1 LGEKNMAD
9 ITKRL
14 FISHFRGSPTNHVVH
29 LRRGEVA
36 HEGTGQAFWFRPL
49 TAVLAEVPVDDRELP
64 MLFHA
69 RTKDFQDVTVQASM
83 TYRFVDPTLATRRL
97 DFAVDPAT
105 GQWRATPLEQVSML
119 LTELAQQ
126 HALTLIATL
135 ELAETLASGTASVQ
149 ERVTTGLAADE
160 RLAETGI
167 GVIGVRV
174 VAVKPEA
181 DVERALRTP
190 TRELIQQEA
199 DRAGFERRALAVER
213 ERAITENELQS
224 KIELAVREEQLVA
237 QEGTNARRR
246 ATEQAAAARI
256 SAEGDADRAR
266 IAAEGEAERA
276 RIATAAN
283 AERARI
289 VAEADADAL
298 RTRSSANV
306 EDLRAVG
313 AAENEN
319 EAAKLAAYAGLDRS
333 VLFTLALREFAGQL
347 PEIGT
352 VNLTPDVVTGLL
364 SRLANGST
372 GSGAAAGA
380 DGAES

>member
-1 LGEKNMAD
+1 MAD
-9 ITKRL
+9 ITKRPFL
-14 FISHFRGSPTNHVVH
+14 SHFRGSPTNHVVH
-29 LRRGEVA
+29 LRRGQVA

-83 TYRFVDPTLATRRL
+83 TYRFVDPTVATRRL
-97 DFAVDPAT
+97 DFAVDPAS
-105 GQWRATPLEQVSML
+105 GQWRTTPLEQVAML

-135 ELAETLASGTASVQ
+135 ELAAALASGTAAVQ
-149 ERVTTGLAADE
+149 QRVTDGLAADE

-199 DRAGFERRALAVER
+199 DRAGFERRALAVE
-213 ERAITENELQS
+213 LQS

-237 QEGTNARRR
+237 QEGANARRR
-246 ATEQAAAARI
+246 ATEKAAAARI
-256 SAEGDADRAR
+256 AAEGDADRAR
-266 IAAEGEAERA
+266 IAAAGEAERS
-276 RIATAAN
+276 RIGADSDS
-283 AERARI
+283 ERIRI
-289 VAEADADAL
+289 IAEADSGAL
-298 RTRSSANV
+298 RIRSAAIV
-306 EDLRAVG
+306 EDLRATG
-313 AAENEN
+313 TAKADT
-319 EAAKLAAYAGLDRS
+319 EAATAAAYAGVDRS
-333 VLFTLALREFAGQL
+333 VLFALALREFAGQL
-347 PEIGT
+347 PDIGT
-352 VNLTPDVVTGLL
+352 LNLTPDMVTGLL
-364 SRLANGST
+364 SKLANGT
-372 GSGAAAGA
+372 PGGFP
-380 DGAES
+380 DAES

>member
-1 LGEKNMAD
+1 MAD

-14 FISHFRGSPTNHVVH
+14 FLSHFRGSPTNHVVH
-29 LRRGEVA
+29 LKRGEVA

-83 TYRFVDPTLATRRL
+83 TYRFVDPGVATRRL
-97 DFAVDPAT
+97 DFAVDHKS
-105 GQWRATPLEQVSML
+105 GQWRATPLEQVAVL

-126 HALTLIATL
+126 HALTLIATM
-135 ELAETLASGTASVQ
+135 ELADALAGGTAAVQ
-149 ERVTTGLAADE
+149 ERVTGGLAADE

-167 GVIGVRV
+167 GVLGVRV

-213 ERAITENELQS
+213 ERAISENELQS

-237 QEGTNARRR
+237 QEGANARRR
-246 ATEQAAAARI
+246 ATEQAAA
-256 SAEGDADRAR
+256 ER
-266 IAAEGEAERA
+266 IAAEAEAERA
-276 RIATAAN
+276 RITTAASADLTR
-283 AERARI
+283 AEAA
-289 VAEADADAL
+289 AEADAL
-298 RTRSSANV
+298 RLRSAANV
-306 EDLRAVG
+306 EDVRALG
-313 AAENEN
+313 AANNEI
-319 EAAKLAAYAGLDRS
+319 EAVKLTAYAGLDRT
-333 VLFTLALREFAGQL
+333 VLFALTASEFAGQL

-352 VNLTPDVVTGLL
+352 LNLTPDVITGLL
-364 SRLANGST
+364 TKLTNGSAAPT
-372 GSGAAAGA
+372 GAAVDAA
-380 DGAES
+380 PAPEQ

>member
-1 LGEKNMAD
+1 
-9 ITKRL
+9 
-14 FISHFRGSPTNHVVH
+14 
-29 LRRGEVA
+29 
-36 HEGTGQAFWFRPL
+36 
-49 TAVLAEVPVDDRELP
+49 
-64 MLFHA
+64 
-69 RTKDFQDVTVQASM
+69 
-83 TYRFVDPTLATRRL
+83 
-97 DFAVDPAT
+97 
-105 GQWRATPLEQVSML
+105 ML

-135 ELAETLASGTASVQ
+135 ELAETLASGTSAVQ
-149 ERVTTGLAADE
+149 ETITGGLAADE

-167 GVIGVRV
+167 GVVGVRV

-213 ERAITENELQS
+213 ERAISENELQS

-237 QEGTNARRR
+237 QEGANSRRR

-266 IAAEGEAERA
+266 IATEGDAERA
-276 RIATAAN
+276 RITMTAN
-283 AERARI
+283 AEAARI
-289 VAEADADAL
+289 AAEADADAL
-298 RTRSSANV
+298 RLRSAANV
-306 EDLRAVG
+306 EDLRATG
-313 AAENEN
+313 SAQAEN

-333 VLFTLALREFAGQL
+333 VLFALALREFAGQL

-364 SRLANGST
+364 AKLASGPA
-372 GSGAAAGA
+372 GAAGQNGA
-380 DGAES
+380 S

>member
-1 LGEKNMAD
+1 MAD
-9 ITKRL
+9 ITKRPFL
-14 FISHFRGSPTNHVVH
+14 SHFRGSPTNHVVH
-29 LRRGEVA
+29 LRRGQVA

-83 TYRFVDPTLATRRL
+83 TYRFVDPTVATRRL
-97 DFAVDPAT
+97 DFAVDPAS
-105 GQWRATPLEQVSML
+105 GQWRTTPLEQVAML

-135 ELAETLASGTASVQ
+135 ELAAALASGTAAVQ
-149 ERVTTGLAADE
+149 QRVTDGLAADE

-237 QEGTNARRR
+237 QEGANARRR
-246 ATEQAAAARI
+246 ATEKAAAARI
-256 SAEGDADRAR
+256 AAEGDADRAR
-266 IAAEGEAERA
+266 IAAAGEAERS
-276 RIATAAN
+276 RIGADSDSD
-283 AERARI
+283 RI
-289 VAEADADAL
+289 RIIAEADSGAL
-298 RTRSSANV
+298 RIRSAAIV
-306 EDLRAVG
+306 EDLRATG
-313 AAENEN
+313 TAKADT
-319 EAAKLAAYAGLDRS
+319 EAATAAAYAGVDRS
-333 VLFTLALREFAGQL
+333 VLFALALREFAGQL
-347 PEIGT
+347 PDIGT
-352 VNLTPDVVTGLL
+352 LNLTPDMVTGLL
-364 SRLANGST
+364 SKLANGT
-372 GSGAAAGA
+372 PGGFP
-380 DGAES
+380 DAES

>member
-1 LGEKNMAD
+1 
-9 ITKRL
+9 
-14 FISHFRGSPTNHVVH
+14 V
-29 LRRGEVA
+29 
-36 HEGTGQAFWFRPL
+36 
-49 TAVLAEVPVDDRELP
+49 
-64 MLFHA
+64 
-69 RTKDFQDVTVQASM
+69 
-83 TYRFVDPTLATRRL
+83 ATRRL

-105 GQWRATPLEQVSML
+105 GQWRTTPLEQVAVL

-126 HALTLIATL
+126 HALTLIASL
-135 ELAETLASGTASVQ
+135 ELADTLASGTAAIQ
-149 ERVTTGLAADE
+149 ERVATGLAGDE

-224 KIELAVREEQLVA
+224 KIELATREEQLVA

-256 SAEGDADRAR
+256 AAEGDADRAR

-276 RIATAAN
+276 RIATAAE

-313 AAENEN
+313 AAEAEN
-319 EAAKLAAYAGLDRS
+319 EAAKLAAYAGLDHG
-333 VLFTLALREFAGQL
+333 VLFALALREFAGQL
-347 PEIGT
+347 PRIGT

-364 SRLANGST
+364 TRLANGPVGPV
-372 GSGAAAGA
+372 GSIGAHGSLGSIGA
-380 DGAES
+380 DGAAHGAES

>member
-1 LGEKNMAD
+1 MAD

-14 FISHFRGSPTNHVVH
+14 FLSHFRGSPTNHVVH
-29 LRRGEVA
+29 LRRGKAA
-36 HEGTGQAFWFRPL
+36 HAGTGQAFWFRPL

-69 RTKDFQDVTVQASM
+69 RTRDFQDVTVQASI
-83 TYRFVDPTLATRRL
+83 TYRFVDPDLATRRL
-97 DFAVDPAT
+97 DFAVDPAS
-105 GQWRATPLEQVSML
+105 GQWRATPLEQVAVL

-126 HALTLIATL
+126 HALTLVASL
-135 ELAETLASGTASVQ
+135 ELAEALATGTAAVRQ
-149 ERVTTGLAADE
+149 RVAEGLAADE

-167 GVIGVRV
+167 AVIGVRV

-190 TRELIQQEA
+190 ARELIQQEA

-213 ERAITENELQS
+213 ERAISENELQS
-224 KIELAVREEQLVA
+224 RIELATREEQLVA
-237 QEGTNARRR
+237 QEGANARRR

-256 SAEGDADRAR
+256 AAEGDTERAR

-276 RIATAAN
+276 RIATAAS
-283 AERARI
+283 AERART

-298 RTRSSANV
+298 RLRSAANV

-313 AAENEN
+313 AAQAEN
-319 EAAKLAAYAGLDRS
+319 EAAKLAAYAGLDRT
-333 VLFTLALREFAGQL
+333 VLFALALREFAGQL

-352 VNLTPDVVTGLL
+352 VNLTPDLVTELLTKLVTGA
-364 SRLANGST
+364 SGT
-372 GSGAAAGA
+372 GGSGTGTAVAP
-380 DGAES
+380 AE

>member
-1 LGEKNMAD
+1 M
-9 ITKRL
+9 
-14 FISHFRGSPTNHVVH
+14 
-29 LRRGEVA
+29 
-36 HEGTGQAFWFRPL
+36 
-49 TAVLAEVPVDDRELP
+49 
-64 MLFHA
+64 
-69 RTKDFQDVTVQASM
+69 
-83 TYRFVDPTLATRRL
+83 
-97 DFAVDPAT
+97 
-105 GQWRATPLEQVSML
+105 
-119 LTELAQQ
+119 
-126 HALTLIATL
+126 
-135 ELAETLASGTASVQ
+135 Q

-224 KIELAVREEQLVA
+224 KIELAAREEQLVA
-237 QEGTNARRR
+237 QEGANARRR

-256 SAEGDADRAR
+256 AAEGDADRAR

-276 RIATAAN
+276 RIGTAAS

-313 AAENEN
+313 AAQAEN
-319 EAAKLAAYAGLDRS
+319 EAAKLAAYAGLDRG
-333 VLFTLALREFAGQL
+333 VLFALTLREFAGQL

-364 SRLANGST
+364 SRLAG
-372 GSGAAAGA
+372 GAAHGV
-380 DGAES
+380 ES

>member
-1 LGEKNMAD
+1 
-9 ITKRL
+9 
-14 FISHFRGSPTNHVVH
+14 
-29 LRRGEVA
+29 
-36 HEGTGQAFWFRPL
+36 
-49 TAVLAEVPVDDRELP
+49 
-64 MLFHA
+64 
-69 RTKDFQDVTVQASM
+69 
-83 TYRFVDPTLATRRL
+83 
-97 DFAVDPAT
+97 
-105 GQWRATPLEQVSML
+105 
-119 LTELAQQ
+119 
-126 HALTLIATL
+126 
-135 ELAETLASGTASVQ
+135 
-149 ERVTTGLAADE
+149 
-160 RLAETGI
+160 
-167 GVIGVRV
+167 
-174 VAVKPEA
+174 
-181 DVERALRTP
+181 
-190 TRELIQQEA
+190 
-199 DRAGFERRALAVER
+199 
-213 ERAITENELQS
+213 
-224 KIELAVREEQLVA
+224 VREEQLVA

>member
-1 LGEKNMAD
+1 MILGGSMAD
-9 ITKRL
+9 ITKRMFL
-14 FISHFRGSPTNHVVH
+14 SHFRGSPTNHVVH
-29 LRRGEVA
+29 LRRGKTA

-69 RTKDFQDVTVQASM
+69 RTRDFQDVTVQASM
-83 TYRFVDPTLATRRL
+83 TYRFVDPELATRRL
-97 DFAVDPAT
+97 DFAVDSKS
-105 GQWRATPLEQVSML
+105 GQWRATPLEQVAVL

-126 HALTLIATL
+126 HALTLIATM
-135 ELAETLASGTASVQ
+135 ELAEALATGTAAVR
-149 ERVTTGLAADE
+149 ERVTGGLADDE

-167 GVIGVRV
+167 GVVGVRV

-213 ERAITENELQS
+213 ERAISENELQS
-224 KIELAVREEQLVA
+224 KIELATREEQLVA
-237 QEGTNARRR
+237 QEGANERRR
-246 ATEQAAAARI
+246 ATEQSAAARI
-256 SAEGDADRAR
+256 AAEGDAERAR

-276 RIATAAN
+276 RIATTAN
-283 AERARI
+283 AERTRTVAE
-289 VAEADADAL
+289 AEADAL
-298 RTRSSANV
+298 RLRSSANV

-313 AAENEN
+313 AAQAET
-319 EAAKLAAYAGLDRS
+319 EAAKLAAYADLDRN
-333 VLFTLALREFAGQL
+333 VLYALALREFAGQL

-364 SRLANGST
+364 SKLANGSQ
-372 GSGAAAGA
+372 GSSGAG
-380 DGAES
+380 E

>member
-1 LGEKNMAD
+1 MSPGGMIGGGGSARRRPFRHLDDKPLEPLPSHHRSAVRPSLIRGESMAD

-14 FISHFRGSPTNHVVH
+14 FLSHFRGSPTNHVVH
-29 LRRGEVA
+29 LKRGKVA

-83 TYRFVDPTLATRRL
+83 TYRFVDPGVATRRL
-97 DFAVDPAT
+97 DFAVDHKS
-105 GQWRATPLEQVSML
+105 GQWRATPPEQVAVL

-126 HALTLIATL
+126 HALTLIATM
-135 ELAETLASGTASVQ
+135 ELADALASGTAAVQ
-149 ERVTTGLAADE
+149 GRVTDGLAADE

-167 GVIGVRV
+167 GVLGVRV

-213 ERAITENELQS
+213 ERAISENELQS
-224 KIELAVREEQLVA
+224 KIELAVREEQPVA
-237 QEGTNARRR
+237 QEGANARRR
-246 ATEQAAAARI
+246 ATEHAP
-256 SAEGDADRAR
+256 AER

-276 RIATAAN
+276 RITTAAS
-283 AERARI
+283 ADLTR
-289 VAEADADAL
+289 AEAD
-298 RTRSSANV
+298 RKSTRLNSSH
-306 EDLRAVG
+306 
-313 AAENEN
+313 
-319 EAAKLAAYAGLDRS
+319 
-333 VLFTLALREFAGQL
+333 
-347 PEIGT
+347 
-352 VNLTPDVVTGLL
+352 
-364 SRLANGST
+364 
-372 GSGAAAGA
+372 
-380 DGAES
+380 